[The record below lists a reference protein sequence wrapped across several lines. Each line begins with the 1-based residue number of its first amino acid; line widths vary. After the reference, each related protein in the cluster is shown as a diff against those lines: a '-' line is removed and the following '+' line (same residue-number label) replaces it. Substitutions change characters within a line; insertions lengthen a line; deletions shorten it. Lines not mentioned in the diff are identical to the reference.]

1 MLLTSVLRTIVPALW
16 ALLIS
21 WLLLHVP
28 MLEPLRDLLMEQSD
42 VIVIALQGAIIGAWY
57 AFTRWLE
64 PKLPDWLSR
73 ILMGSASQ
81 PTYDKPEPDQEVIH
95 DEPES
100 DQEVTY
106 GLGN

>member
-1 MLLTSVLRTIVPALW
+1 MHSFIIFQKRVIQIDFNAANQR
-16 ALLIS
+16 
-21 WLLLHVP
+21 
-28 MLEPLRDLLMEQSD
+28 LEPLRETLMEQSD

-57 AFTRWLE
+57 TFSRWLE

-81 PTYDKPEPDQEVIH
+81 PTYDKPELDQEVIH